1 MALLPLLLTGCRDV
15 LQSLGKPGVAASRAR
30 AEELFHSL
38 AVRVTHPYRDLKYDT
53 ARVRIAKHAV
63 VPSRL
68 WGDTGV
74 WTSMSD
80 SVRQLLVRG
89 HFDGAR
95 YAMQA
100 ARSVPAP
107 AAYAEARH
115 LVELRRLSDDEY
127 RWNTDVAYA
136 LGGVSAPEI
145 GAMFAAIMASAEG
158 RAEADVREDY
168 RQVMPRASKVA
179 GQLFRVDSIRT
190 TQLSDRSTSA
200 LFAIS
205 ITPEGVAQQYPA
217 LAKYLRRYVHTARV
231 RMSLVDSSRLS
242 YFDMGLERGRL
253 TVRVRTAGGRM
264 LALSGPPRV
273 MPDTLSLEADVRVR
287 VSRFT
292 IGVER
297 YRGDFRFVST
307 DHERA
312 WEIVSREEPDW
323 VLPLFTETLLR
334 APLRRPFQGEGAMF
348 RIGVRDSAGAQ
359 SVLYRALRLE
369 VQESA
374 VLRFIARLGAIAMSD
389 YAGDVERE
397 EMAWL
402 HDLMT
407 AMLADVRGGEA
418 ASPALQS
425 PENRNAAEP

>member
-1 MALLPLLLTGCRDV
+1 M
-15 LQSLGKPGVAASRAR
+15 LQSLGKPGVVTSRAR
-30 AEELFHSL
+30 AEELFLSL
-38 AVRVTHPYRDLKYDT
+38 AARVTDPYRDLKYDS

-68 WGDTGV
+68 WGDTSV
-74 WTSMSD
+74 WTTMSD
-80 SVRQLLVRG
+80 SLRQLLARG
-89 HFDGAR
+89 HFDGTR

-100 ARSVPAP
+100 AHVVAAP
-107 AAYAEARH
+107 SEPGDARH
-115 LVELRRLSDDEY
+115 VIELRRLSDDEF
-127 RWNTDVAYA
+127 RWDTDVPFAV
-136 LGGVSAPEI
+136 GRVSAAEI

-158 RAEADVREDY
+158 RTEAEVRADY

-179 GQLFRVDSIRT
+179 GQLFRVDSI
-190 TQLSDRSTSA
+190 QSEHLADRSTSA
-200 LFAIS
+200 LFTIS
-205 ITPEGVAQQYPA
+205 ITPEGVEPQYPA

-231 RMSLVDSSRLS
+231 GMSLVDSAGLS
-242 YFDMGLERGRL
+242 YFQMGLARGRL
-253 TVRVRTAGGRM
+253 MVRVRTAGGRM
-264 LALSGPPRV
+264 LALSGPARL
-273 MPDTLSLEADVRVR
+273 MPDSLTLEADVTVR

-292 IGVER
+292 IGVKR

-307 DHERA
+307 DHDRT

-348 RIGVRDSAGAQ
+348 RIGVRDSAGGQ
-359 SVLYRALRLE
+359 SVLYRTLRLE

-374 VLRFIARLGAIAMSD
+374 ILRFIARLGAIAMSD

-407 AMLADVRGGEA
+407 AMLADVRGT
-418 ASPALQS
+418 SPALQS

>member
-1 MALLPLLLTGCRDV
+1 M
-15 LQSLGKPGVAASRAR
+15 LQSLGKPGVATSRAR
-30 AEELFHSL
+30 AEELFLSL
-38 AVRVTHPYRDLKYDT
+38 ALRVKEPYRDLKYDT
-53 ARVRIAKHAV
+53 ARIRIAKHAV

-89 HFDGAR
+89 HFDGIR

-100 ARSVPAP
+100 ARVVPAP

-115 LVELRRLSDDEY
+115 EVELRRLSDDEF

-136 LGGVSAPEI
+136 LGDVSAPEI
-145 GAMFAAIMASAEG
+145 GAMFAAIMASAESRTDAEL
-158 RAEADVREDY
+158 RADY
-168 RQVMPRASKVA
+168 RQVMPRASAVA
-179 GQLFRVDSIRT
+179 GQLFRIDSIRT
-190 TQLSDRSTSA
+190 THLADRSTSA

-205 ITPEGVAQQYPA
+205 ITPDGLEQQYPA
-217 LAKYLRRYVHTARV
+217 LAKYVRRYVHTARM
-231 RMSLVDSSRLS
+231 RISLVDSSGVS
-242 YFDMGLERGRL
+242 YFQVGLERGRL

-264 LALSGPPRV
+264 LALAGPPRV
-273 MPDTLSLEADVRVR
+273 MPDSLTLEADVRVR

-307 DHERA
+307 EHERT
-312 WEIVSREEPDW
+312 WELVSREEPDW
-323 VLPLFTETLLR
+323 VLPLFSETLLR
-334 APLRRPFQGEGAMF
+334 APLRRPFEGEGALF

-359 SVLYRALRLE
+359 SLLYRALRLE

-374 VLRFIARLGAIAMSD
+374 ILRFIARLGAIAMSD

-407 AMLADVRGGEA
+407 AMLADVRGA
-418 ASPALQS
+418 ASPAPQS
-425 PENRNAAEP
+425 PAP

>member
-1 MALLPLLLTGCRDV
+1 MALAD
-15 LQSLGKPGVAASRAR
+15 
-30 AEELFHSL
+30 
-38 AVRVTHPYRDLKYDT
+38 RVTDPYRDAKYDS

-68 WGDTGV
+68 WRDTSV
-74 WTSMSD
+74 WTWTSD

-89 HFDGAR
+89 HFNGTR
-95 YAMQA
+95 YAMEA
-100 ARSVPAP
+100 ARFVPAP
-107 AAYAEARH
+107 NTPSDARH
-115 LVELRRLSDDEY
+115 VIELTRLSDDEF
-127 RWNTDVAYA
+127 RWDTDVPFAI
-136 LGGVSAPEI
+136 GTVSAAEI
-145 GAMFAAIMASAEG
+145 GDMFAAIFASAEG

-168 RQVMPRASKVA
+168 RRVMPRTSAVA
-179 GQLFRVDSIRT
+179 GQLFRVDSIR
-190 TQLSDRSTSA
+190 SEHMADRSTRA

-205 ITPEGVAQQYPA
+205 ITPEGVETRYPA

-231 RMSLVDSSRLS
+231 RLSLVDSAGLS
-242 YFDMGLERGRL
+242 YFALGLDRGQL
-253 TVRVRTAGGRM
+253 IMRVRTAGGRM
-264 LALSGPPRV
+264 LALSGPARV
-273 MPDTLSLEADVRVR
+273 MPDSLTLAADVTVR

-292 IGVER
+292 IGMKR
-297 YRGDFRFVST
+297 YRGDFRLVST
-307 DHERA
+307 DHDRA
-312 WEIVSREEPDW
+312 WEVVSRQEPDW

-334 APLRRPFQGEGAMF
+334 APLRRPFEGDGAMF

-359 SVLYRALRLE
+359 SLLYRTLRLE

-374 VLRFIARLGAIAMSD
+374 ILRFIARLGAIAMSD

-407 AMLADVRGGEA
+407 AMIADVRSA
-418 ASPALQS
+418 AISAFEP